1 MRARFSRNIWVF
13 NMALFCLLLG
23 SLATSFVW
31 VGCNAGGSALHAR
44 SVNESILDDKEALQA
59 ATAVQRLFRNIAKSV
74 GPAVVSINVVQNVA
88 QNNPYND
95 LFRDDFFRHFFG
107 DRAPQQQQQPQ
118 QRRRSVSAGS
128 GFIIDKD
135 GHILSN
141 LHVVQQ
147 ASEITVSMID
157 GTEYKARLV
166 GSDRHTDIALLKI
179 DAPKNIPFVALGDSD
194 ELEVGDWTIAIGN
207 PFNLP
212 GTFTVGVVSAKSRG
226 DQVGAPFQNFIQTD
240 TAINP
245 GNSGGPLVNVRGEVV
260 GINTMIYTRTGGSL
274 GIGFAIPVN
283 TAKSVVSGILKDG
296 KFERGYI
303 GIYPAAIDDKMRTA
317 LRLPADTGVMVNSVI
332 ENGPAAKAGMKDGD
346 VILEIDGKK
355 ITSVSQLM
363 RVVADIP
370 AGKAVP
376 IVVQREWKK
385 VNLRITV
392 VNRPEEEELAK
403 KEEPKQEESGVW
415 LGLRVVALNQV
426 NPAQLGRLGI
436 AANEGGVLINGFA
449 PNAPESD
456 LTAGDLIKEINY
468 VTINTLDDFT
478 KFVRAEASKKSFI
491 FKVKRQGQT
500 IYVAVNL

>member
-1 MRARFSRNIWVF
+1 
-13 NMALFCLLLG
+13 MALFCLLLG

-31 VGCNAGGSALHAR
+31 VGCHGGSQTLHAK
-44 SVNESILDDKEALQA
+44 SVNEAILSDKEALQA
-59 ATAVQRLFRNIAKSV
+59 ATSVQRLFRNIAKSV

-88 QNNPYND
+88 QNNPYNE
-95 LFRDDFFRHFFG
+95 LFRDDFFRFFFG
-107 DRAPQQQQQPQ
+107 DRERAPQQPQ

-128 GFIIDKD
+128 GFIIDKE
-135 GHILSN
+135 GHIISN

-147 ASEITVSMID
+147 ASEITVIMID

-179 DAPKNIPFVALGDSD
+179 DAPKNIPYVALGDSD

-226 DQVGAPFQNFIQTD
+226 DAVGAPFQNFIQTD

-283 TAKSVVSGILKDG
+283 IAKNVVSAIIRDG

-303 GIYPAAIDDKMRTA
+303 GIFPAAIDERMRTA
-317 LRLPADTGVMVNSVI
+317 LRLPADTGVLVNSVVPD
-332 ENGPAAKAGMKDGD
+332 GPAAKAGMRDGD

-355 ITSVSQLM
+355 ISSVPQLM
-363 RVVADIP
+363 RIVAEIP
-370 AGKAVP
+370 AGKSVP
-376 IVVQREWKK
+376 IVVQREWRRTTL
-385 VNLRITV
+385 NISV
-392 VNRPEEEELAK
+392 VTRPEEEEVAK
-403 KEEPKQEESGVW
+403 NEAPRPAESAVW
-415 LGLRVVALNQV
+415 LGLRVVPLNQV
-426 NPAQLGRLGI
+426 NPAQLRRLGI
-436 AANEGGVLINGFA
+436 TANEGGVLISGFA
-449 PNAPESD
+449 PNAPETD
-456 LTAGDLIKEINY
+456 LAAGDLIKEINY
-468 VTINTLDDFT
+468 KPVNTMDDFN
-478 KFVRAEASKKSFI
+478 KFVQANSSEKNFI
-491 FKVKRQGQT
+491 FKIKRQGQT
-500 IYVAVNL
+500 MYVAVNT